1 MQTARRRLL
10 RALLC
15 PRPPPSSSSPITTLA
30 RGASEP
36 LNRALDGS
44 LPRATFGAPW
54 AAIQTRGAKV
64 LKAQHTQHGRGGAT
78 IQVEL
83 RDVDNGNKVTER
95 FRTDEAIE
103 RVFVEEKSFTY
114 LYQEGDSV
122 ALMEPSTFEQLEVPK
137 ELFGKAAG
145 YLKGCAMFMLGG
157 LWHGSMPSNDIQL
170 IFVPM
175 LELLGILLSRVSGR
189 NESGNGVGW
198 DETFAIPSVG
208 TWGIPFYAVM
218 ALPMMKQH
226 NEISFLSIYKARKMH
241 WKQTEQF
248 TSFDQKESCYHVVAI
263 MDLFFAFHD
272 DMTVTLQY
280 YDGKPMSASVPQR
293 VTCTV
298 AEAQPYTKGLT
309 AAPQYKR
316 VVLDNGLTVHVS
328 GSFYFSILLEL
339 PVH

>member
-10 RALLC
+10 RALLF

-30 RGASEP
+30 RGASKP
-36 LNRALDGS
+36 FNRALDGS
-44 LPRATFGAPW
+44 LPRATLGAPW
-54 AAIQTRGAKV
+54 AAIQTRGAKVLGSDVRLGNVIQRKGRIYQV

-114 LYQEGDSV
+114 LYQEGDSI

-145 YLKGCAMFMLGG
+145 YLK
-157 LWHGSMPSNDIQL
+157 
-170 IFVPM
+170 
-175 LELLGILLSRVSGR
+175 E
-189 NESGNGVGW
+189 
-198 DETFAIPSVG
+198 
-208 TWGIPFYAVM
+208 
-218 ALPMMKQH
+218 
-226 NEISFLSIYKARKMH
+226 
-241 WKQTEQF
+241 
-248 TSFDQKESCYHVVAI
+248 
-263 MDLFFAFHD
+263 DL
-272 DMTVTLQY
+272 TVTLQY

-298 AEAQPYTKGLT
+298 VEAQPYTKGLT

-316 VVLDNGLTVHVS
+316 VVLDNGLTVHVPPFVEAGDKIVINTTDDS
-328 GSFYFSILLEL
+328 YMTRA
-339 PVH
+339 